1 MTTNNFNKLSFAEK
15 AEYLRFRKNIDQ
27 VAFNIAKMEKI
38 LNSGPFKKP
47 KYKKDEE
54 VPCLTYR
61 IDPTIIV
68 DFNATVGKSMSV
80 PKIVDHYLDWSGKS
94 LKVFQANKDVLWN
107 EKVFKHCLE
116 LINVC
121 LSAKATLKKANVDW
135 PEIEEEENDTEDQ

>member
-27 VAFNIAKMEKI
+27 VAINIAKMEKI
-38 LNSGPFKKP
+38 FNSGPFKKP
-47 KYKKDEE
+47 KYKKDEV

-61 IDPTIIV
+61 IDPTIAV
-68 DFNATVGKSMSV
+68 SFKSTTGKAMSV

-94 LKVFQANKDVLWN
+94 LKVFQANKDVLLN
-107 EKVFKHCLE
+107 QKVFEHCLE

-121 LSAKATLKKANVDW
+121 LSAKATLNKANVDW
-135 PEIEEEENDTEDQ
+135 PEIEEEDTEDQ